1 MDAYKRGMI
10 LESKVERE
18 SKNKR
23 EKKRERK
30 RRAATALL
38 PYAAAALCSNERW
51 ELSGCD
57 PPPCVVF
64 FLYL

>member
-1 MDAYKRGMI
+1 MQHK
-10 LESKVERE
+10 ERE

-23 EKKRERK
+23 EKKRKK
-30 RRAATALL
+30 REGLPPAALL
-38 PYAAAALCSNERW
+38 LYAAAALCSNERW

-57 PPPCVVF
+57 PSPCVVF